1 MGRRPFAVAF
11 AFVSLF
17 AYALAPCA
25 RAGDDVP
32 AEDETGFG
40 YSNEDVAIADA
51 GLSDGFK
58 VATGAEADALAKST
72 KESLAAFVKEKGAGE
87 ALDGVAARV
96 VACPEGGLVAV
107 GLIDLNQR
115 SEPLEKALAEA
126 AAAKGWTVKPLGTPK
141 NWIVASGAEA
151 PRAKVVAAQ
160 IAYAAQMLATKSSS
174 AAEDR
179 NPQLAGAMARIA
191 YRIDPKNARANMM
204 SGSFLFS
211 KGMREEDKA
220 MMDEGIARFRAALAK
235 DATGS
240 LTPREATSLRGELG
254 GAILQK
260 GGPSTEARDLLKEAV
275 KTIDVV
281 SREAAIDFRYNL
293 ACAHGRL
300 KELDEAFP
308 LLEKAL
314 ADNAKDPVEGISHW
328 RKDPDFESLKG
339 DPRWAKLLT
348 TYPEPPE
355 SPHGTK

>member
-11 AFVSLF
+11 AFTSLLAF
-17 AYALAPCA
+17 ALAPCV

-51 GLSDGFK
+51 GLSDGYK
-58 VATGAEADALAKST
+58 LATGPEADALAKST
-72 KESLAAFVKEKGAGE
+72 KASLAAFVKEKGAGE
-87 ALDGVAARV
+87 ALDGTTARV

-126 AAAKGWTVKPLGTPK
+126 AVAKGWTVRPLGTPK

-160 IAYAAQMLATKSSS
+160 VAYAAQMLATKSSS

-179 NPQLAGAMARIA
+179 NPPLAGAMARIA

-211 KGMREEDKA
+211 QGMREDDKA
-220 MMDEGIARFRAALAK
+220 MVEDAIGRFRAAISK

-240 LTPREATSLRGELG
+240 LTPREAASLRGELG
-254 GAILQK
+254 GALLQK

-275 KTIDVV
+275 KLIDAV
-281 SREAAIDFRYNL
+281 SREAGIGFRYNL

-308 LLEKAL
+308 ALEKAL
-314 ADNAKDPVEGISHW
+314 ADNAKDPLDGISHW
-328 RKDPDFESLKG
+328 RKDPDFETLKG
-339 DPRWAKLLT
+339 DPRWAKLLET
-348 TYPEPPE
+348 HPE
-355 SPHGTK
+355 SPHGAK